1 MYRDKRNCVL
11 IYVKNNSFE
20 IVNLV
25 KCCVKLTILSFGIN
39 ISAKFDQSGYFS
51 ERIRLIVSWVIP
63 KNEAICPNVARCNKR
78 G

>member
-25 KCCVKLTILSFGIN
+25 KCCVKLTILS
-39 ISAKFDQSGYFS
+39 ISTKFDQSGYFS
-51 ERIRLIVSWVIP
+51 ERILLIVSWVIP